1 MVPAK
6 LYWSL
11 YHSNLQLQKDYDTL
25 LKIINNN
32 ENIFEELKNTHKQT
46 RLSHQI
52 SRIIICD
59 ETHIDDNL
67 DYDDDLDYDL
77 DYDTNNY

>member
-11 YHSNLQLQKDYDTL
+11 YHKNQKLQKDYDIL

-32 ENIFEELKNTHKQT
+32 ENIPREIKIDHKKT
-46 RLSHQI
+46 KLSHQI
-52 SRIIICD
+52 SEIIICKESHLD
-59 ETHIDDNL
+59 EDKNK
-67 DYDDDLDYDL
+67 Y
-77 DYDTNNY
+77 